1 MILRLEIILLVEVR
15 MDVRF
20 NMKSPYT
27 DREMRLVSTLNSK
40 DRFYLCEDT
49 NTLIYTNHITKFDV
63 EESKSLINK
72 LLNYGK

>member
-1 MILRLEIILLVEVR
+1 ME
-15 MDVRF
+15 
-20 NMKSPYT
+20 SPYT
-27 DREMRLVSTLNSK
+27 GREMRLVSTLVSK

-72 LLNYGK
+72 LLKNIKA